1 MVEGKHDSRGAAG
14 HHADPAPTDLDALFG
29 RTASLAAAPRSV
41 RELSGGLT
49 NRNYKVTTPD
59 GTFVARICSD
69 AEMLGID
76 RDNEHHNSVAAAAAG
91 VGAPVIEYRPQDGL
105 LVLGYIEG
113 RTFTNEDVAA
123 PANIPRIARAC
134 RRLHGGPRFAGG
146 FNMFEVQRRYYSVV
160 RARGFRL
167 PPGYDDL
174 MPLVEA
180 ARRAL
185 AVADEGTVP
194 CNNDL
199 LAGNFIDDGAEL
211 WLIDYEYSG
220 NNDPCFELGNI
231 GSECGLSPAAL
242 AALVTEY
249 YGRGLRN
256 KIARATLL
264 GLVAKYGWTLWGSI
278 QDATSPLGFDFWSWA
293 MERYEGAA
301 AGLRGQDFGR
311 LLDDAARG
319 D

>member
-1 MVEGKHDSRGAAG
+1 VAE
-14 HHADPAPTDLDALFG
+14 DLDALFG
-29 RTASLAAAPRSV
+29 RTASLARTPRSV

-91 VGAPVIEYRPQDGL
+91 VGAPVVEYRPQDRL
-105 LVLGYIEG
+105 LVLGYLEG
-113 RTFTNEDVAA
+113 RTLRDEDVAD
-123 PANIPRIARAC
+123 PATIPRIARAC
-134 RRLHGGPRFAGG
+134 RRLHGGQRFAGD
-146 FNMFEVQRRYYSVV
+146 FDMFEVQRRYYAVV
-160 RARGFRL
+160 RGRGFRL

-174 MPLVEA
+174 MPRFEA

-185 AVADEGTVP
+185 AIRDEGTVP

-199 LAGNFIDDGAEL
+199 LAGNFIDDGDRI

-220 NNDPCFELGNI
+220 NNDACFELGNI
-231 GSECGLSPAAL
+231 GSECGLSEDTL

-249 YGRGLRN
+249 YGRELRN
-256 KIARATLL
+256 RIARARLF

>member
-1 MVEGKHDSRGAAG
+1 MAE
-14 HHADPAPTDLDALFG
+14 DLDALFG
-29 RTASLAAAPRSV
+29 RTASLARTPRSV

-59 GTFVARICSD
+59 GTFVARICSN

-91 VGAPVIEYRPQDGL
+91 VGAPVVEYRPQDRL
-105 LVLGYIEG
+105 LVLGYLEG
-113 RTFTNEDVAA
+113 RTLRDEDVAD
-123 PANIPRIARAC
+123 PATIPRIARAC
-134 RRLHGGPRFAGG
+134 RRLHGGQRFAGD
-146 FNMFEVQRRYYSVV
+146 FDMFEVQRRYYAVV
-160 RARGFRL
+160 RGRGFRL

-174 MPLVEA
+174 MPRFEA

-185 AVADEGTVP
+185 AIRDEGTVP

-199 LAGNFIDDGAEL
+199 LAGNFIDDGDRI

-220 NNDPCFELGNI
+220 NNDACFELGNI
-231 GSECGLSPAAL
+231 GSECGLSEDTL

-249 YGRGLRN
+249 YGRELRN
-256 KIARATLL
+256 RIARARLF

-301 AGLRGQDFGR
+301 AGLAGRDFGQ
-311 LLDDAARG
+311 LLDDVQR
-319 D
+319 DD

>member
-1 MVEGKHDSRGAAG
+1 VVEGQHDSSGAAG
-14 HHADPAPTDLDALFG
+14 HLVDPAPADLDALFG
-29 RTASLAAAPRSV
+29 RTVSLAAMPRSV

-49 NRNYKVTTPD
+49 NRNYRVTTPD

-91 VGAPVIEYRPQDGL
+91 VGAPVVEYRPQDRL
-105 LVLGYIEG
+105 LVLGYVAG

-134 RRLHGGPRFAGG
+134 RRLHGGPRFAGN
-146 FNMFEVQRRYYSVV
+146 FNMFEVQRRYYSAV

-174 MPLVEA
+174 MPLFEA

-199 LAGNFIDDGAEL
+199 LAGNFIDDGAKL

-242 AALVTEY
+242 ATLVTEY
-249 YGRGLRN
+249 YGRPLRN
-256 KIARATLL
+256 KIARAQLL

-293 MERYEGAA
+293 MERYQGAA
-301 AGLRGQDFGR
+301 AGLTAGEFGR
-311 LLDDAARG
+311 LLDDVQR
-319 D
+319 DD

>member
-1 MVEGKHDSRGAAG
+1 VIEGLQDSRGDKG
-14 HHADPAPTDLDALFG
+14 RRADPEPADLDVLFG

-41 RELSGGLT
+41 HELSGGLT

-59 GTFVARICSD
+59 GTFVARICSN

-76 RDNEHHNSVAAAAAG
+76 RDNEHYNSVAAAAAG
-91 VGAPVIEYRPQDGL
+91 VGAPVIEYRPQDCL
-105 LVLGYIEG
+105 LVLGYVPG
-113 RTFTNEDVAA
+113 HTFTNEDVAA
-123 PANIPRIARAC
+123 PANIARIARAC
-134 RRLHGGPRFAGG
+134 RRLHAGQRFAGD

-160 RARGFRL
+160 RERGFRL
-167 PPGYDDL
+167 PRGYDDL
-174 MPLVEA
+174 MPQAEA

-185 AVADEGTVP
+185 AVRDEGTVP

-199 LAGNFIDDGAEL
+199 LAGNFIDDGDRL

-220 NNDPCFELGNI
+220 NNDACFELGNI
-231 GSECGLSPAAL
+231 WSECELSSGAL

-249 YGRGLRN
+249 YGRPLRN
-256 KIARATLL
+256 KIARARLL

-278 QDATSPLGFDFWSWA
+278 QDASSPLGFDFWSWA

-301 AGLRGQDFGR
+301 AGLTGPGFDR
-311 LLDDAARG
+311 LLDDVQR
-319 D
+319 DD

>member
-1 MVEGKHDSRGAAG
+1 MVEGQHDSRGAAG
-14 HHADPAPTDLDALFG
+14 HLADPAPTDLDALFG

-134 RRLHGGPRFAGG
+134 RRLHGGPRFAGD

-167 PPGYDDL
+167 PPGYDVL
-174 MPLVEA
+174 MPLFEA

>member
-1 MVEGKHDSRGAAG
+1 MVEGQHDSRGAAG
-14 HHADPAPTDLDALFG
+14 HLADPAPTDLDALFG

-59 GTFVARICSD
+59 GTFVARICSN

-134 RRLHGGPRFAGG
+134 RRLHGGPRFAGD
-146 FNMFEVQRRYYSVV
+146 FNMFEVQHRYYSVV

-174 MPLVEA
+174 MPLFEA